1 MKTTINFGTFQKLL
15 TKTLNLSGFR
25 AAPVLVSLIT
35 LLITIVIAAGNSS
48 GNAAGA
54 SDIHEFESGKVA
66 ERDVIAERS
75 LSYVDEEATRLR
87 IEAQERLVP
96 AVFRFS
102 VSASAQARDTWQRF
116 AAMADELIATDGSV
130 ESCRLAI
137 QAEYPSLFPD
147 ARIISVYF
155 SAPERSSFSG
165 YGTAVLNSLLE
176 RGIFSLDQDELQKY
190 NPDVAYLYSSLGSR
204 MEQERIPYS
213 RLVTPKNVPGAI
225 GEIAESAGLP
235 ASFRN
240 IAPELLRP
248 FVIENVFFSPGDTE
262 RRVAEIRER
271 VEPVMRHIEKDQRVI
286 RKGFIVSEEEM
297 RDLAALHTAQTNR
310 DPRAVIGIILL
321 VLLLYG
327 LFILLRGKLFL
338 GRELRDRESYLLS
351 VLVCLYL
358 VGSMLIKNMF
368 PAAEGVAAALVF
380 PTALAV
386 MIPAVFMGHR
396 ISLVFAIALPMGAF
410 LCGSFDTYSY
420 IFALVSAVSASFAI
434 KKAEKRMDLIKAGL
448 FVAASN
454 CAAIIVIMLFLHTAP
469 AGYPAMLFWA
479 FLNGV
484 MSGILLLGF
493 VAPLEYILNTA
504 TSFRLMELADLNAP
518 IFKRLFTAAPGTY
531 SHSIFVANLAEQACQ
546 DIGANALLA
555 RVGSYYHDIGKIDNP
570 DYFVENQTVYNRH
583 DDIAPRLSATVIRS
597 HVKLGVEKAR
607 SLRLPQELIDI
618 IAEHHGNSLI
628 TWFFDKAIRQEAQ
641 VSSEDFSYPGVPPR
655 SKEAAV
661 VMLADVT
668 EAAVR
673 TLSKPTAA
681 KIERFIQELFDAKV
695 KHGQLANSDLSFRD
709 LETIKNAF
717 VKVLASYYHS
727 RIEYPKLDDGEKQ
740 AGHEDA
746 DAASEAGESGQ

>member
-1 MKTTINFGTFQKLL
+1 MKTNINLGTFQNLL
-15 TKTLNLSGFR
+15 TRTMNLSGFR
-25 AAPVLVSLIT
+25 VTPVLVSVIA
-35 LLITIVIAAGNSS
+35 LLITVVIAAGNIS
-48 GNAAGA
+48 GADGA
-54 SDIHEFESGKVA
+54 SDIREFEAGKVA
-66 ERDVIAERS
+66 ERDVIAERA
-75 LSYVDEEATRLR
+75 LSYIDEEATRLR
-87 IEAQERLVP
+87 TEAQERLVP

-102 VSASAQARDTWQRF
+102 VSASAQTRDTWQHF
-116 AAMADELIATDGSV
+116 AVLADELIATGGSA

-137 QAEYPSLFPD
+137 QAEFPSLFPD
-147 ARIISVYF
+147 PQPLTAYF

-165 YGTAVLNSLLE
+165 YGTTVLNSLLDK
-176 RGIFSLDQDELQKY
+176 GIFSLVPDELRKY
-190 NPDVAYLYSSLGSR
+190 NPDVVYLYTSFGSR

-213 RLVTPKNVPGAI
+213 RVITPTNVPEAI
-225 GEIAESAGLP
+225 SQIAESAGLP

-240 IAPELLRP
+240 IAPELLKP
-248 FVIENVFFSPGDTE
+248 FISENVFFSPGDTD
-262 RRVAEIRER
+262 RRVAETRES
-271 VEPVMRHIEKDQRVI
+271 VEPVMRYIEKDQRIV

-297 RDLAALHTAQTNR
+297 RDLAAIHTASANR

-327 LFILLRGKLFL
+327 LFILLRGKLFM

-358 VGSMLIKNMF
+358 AGSMLVKNLF
-368 PAAEGVAAALVF
+368 PADESVVVSLVF

-386 MIPAVFMGHR
+386 MIPAVFMGPR
-396 ISLVFAIALPMGAF
+396 IALVFAIALPMGAF
-410 LCGSFDTYSY
+410 LCGALDTFAY

-448 FVAASN
+448 IVAVSN
-454 CAAIIVIMLFLHTAP
+454 CAAIIVILLFHHA
-469 AGYPAMLFWA
+469 AFAEYPAMLFWA

-493 VAPLEYILNTA
+493 VAPLEYILNAA
-504 TSFRLMELADLNAP
+504 TTFRLMELSDVNAP
-518 IFKRLFTAAPGTY
+518 ILKRLFTVAPGTY
-531 SHSIFVANLAEQACQ
+531 SHSILVANLAEQACQ

-555 RVGSYYHDIGKIDNP
+555 RVGSYYHDLGKMDNP
-570 DYFVENQTVYNRH
+570 DYFVENQTAYNKH

-607 SLRLPQELIDI
+607 SLKLPLEIIDI

-628 TWFFDKAIRQEAQ
+628 TWFFDKATKQEAQ
-641 VSSEDFSYPGVPPR
+641 VSSDDFTYPGVPPR
-655 SKEAAV
+655 TKEAAV

-695 KHGQLANSDLSFRD
+695 KHGQLANSDLSFRE
-709 LETIKNAF
+709 LEKIKNAF

-727 RIEYPKLDDGEKQ
+727 RIEYPKIDEGEKQ
-740 AGHEDA
+740 SGHEDA
-746 DAASEAGESGQ
+746 ETAHESGES